1 MEDQPQALR
10 ECRAGAG
17 DEKENREEY
26 LHLLK
31 GTSTDRKH

>member
-1 MEDQPQALR
+1 MEDQPQ
-10 ECRAGAG
+10 AGAG

-31 GTSTDRKH
+31 VTSTDRKH